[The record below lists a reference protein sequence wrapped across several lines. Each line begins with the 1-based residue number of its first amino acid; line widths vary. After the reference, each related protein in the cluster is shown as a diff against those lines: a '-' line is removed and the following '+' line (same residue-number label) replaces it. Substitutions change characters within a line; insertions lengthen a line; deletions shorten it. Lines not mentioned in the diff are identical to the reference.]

1 MKRTAVTVAALLIA
15 GFMLVTGLSE
25 VQGGSSPFKGQIR
38 ILTKMPK
45 SWYSSAGAFNSFIRS
60 HSTQKVYEA
69 GNDKTWEFN
78 IMAFFK
84 KGLGDNEVTLAF
96 YDLGLGSKY
105 VDSQTKMT
113 KDYNSDTLMCSVRL
127 TRPPFDANKK
137 YEVVAQDKNGSKL
150 ARGIFTTQGTAQAAI
165 DQQKRYDTMQKEMEA
180 SMKELERKAKEQEEA
195 QKKQNEKENK
205 KAADGLF

>member
-1 MKRTAVTVAALLIA
+1 MKRTAVTALALSLV
-15 GFMLVTGLSE
+15 GFILVTGLSE
-25 VQGGSSPFKGQIR
+25 VYGGSPFKGQIK

-45 SWYSSAGAFNSFIRS
+45 SWYKSAGEFNSFIRS
-60 HSTQKVYEA
+60 HSTQNVFEA
-69 GNDKTWEFN
+69 GDDKTWEFN

-84 KGLGDNEVTLAF
+84 KNLGDNEVTLAF

-105 VDSQTKMT
+105 VDSQIKMT

-150 ARGIFTTQGTAQAAI
+150 ARGTFTTKGTAQANI
-165 DQQKRYDTMQKEMEA
+165 DQQKRMETMQKEMEK
-180 SMKELERKAKEQEEA
+180 SMKDLERKAKEQEEA
-195 QKKQNEKENK
+195 QKKQKEQENK
-205 KAADGLF
+205 KAAEGLF

>member
-1 MKRTAVTVAALLIA
+1 MKRTIITAVTMSLI
-15 GFMLVTGLSE
+15 GFVLVTGLSD
-25 VQGGSSPFKGQIR
+25 VYGGSPFKGQIK
-38 ILTKMPK
+38 ILTKMPR
-45 SWYSSAGAFNSFIRS
+45 SYYNSQGAFNSFIRS
-60 HSTQKVYEA
+60 HSTQNVFES
-69 GNDKTWEFN
+69 GDDKTWNFN

-84 KGLGDNEVTLAF
+84 KKLGDSEVTLAF
-96 YDLGLGSKY
+96 YDLAQGSKY
-105 VDSQTKMT
+105 VDSQIKMT

-150 ARGIFTTQGTAQAAI
+150 ARGTFTTKGTSQAAI

-180 SMKELERKAKEQEEA
+180 SMKELERKAKEQEAAE
-195 QKKQNEKENK
+195 KKRKEQENK

>member
-1 MKRTAVTVAALLIA
+1 MKRTALSVISLTVI
-15 GFMLVTGLSE
+15 GFFLVTGLVE
-25 VQGGSSPFKGQIR
+25 VQGGSPFKGQIK
-38 ILTKMPK
+38 ILTQMPK
-45 SWYSSAGAFNSFIRS
+45 SWYNSQGAFNSFIRS
-60 HSTQKVYEA
+60 HSTQNVFEA

-84 KGLGDNEVTLAF
+84 KKLGDNEVTLAF
-96 YDLGLGSKY
+96 YDTQLGSKY
-105 VDSQTKMT
+105 VDSQVKMT

-150 ARGIFTTQGTAQAAI
+150 ARGTFTTKGTAQAAI
-165 DQQKRYDTMQKEMEA
+165 DQQKRMDTMQKEMEK

-195 QKKQNEKENK
+195 QKRQKEQDNK